1 VAWCR
6 RLCSR
11 PPDKLF
17 GSVLTPQHGLHHRR
31 QAEHCTL
38 DDEATIFLVDDD
50 SAALRALTTLVK
62 VVFPRV
68 RAFGSASEFLA
79 AYRDHQSGCL
89 VLDVA
94 MPGMS
99 GLELH
104 RKLIRDKINL
114 PVIYVTGHGNVSL
127 AVEAMQMGAIDFL
140 EKPVQEHRLWDSIR
154 KALELDGQIHRRR
167 ERRQHA
173 EERMAKLTAGERAV
187 LSLILEGR
195 RNKEIAAQ
203 LNLSTRSIE
212 DRRARIMKKMGAAS
226 LAELVQL
233 VMTH

>member
-1 VAWCR
+1 
-6 RLCSR
+6 
-11 PPDKLF
+11 
-17 GSVLTPQHGLHHRR
+17 
-31 QAEHCTL
+31 L
-38 DDEATIFLVDDD
+38 DEDATIFLVDDD
-50 SAALRALTTLVK
+50 PIALRALAALVK

-68 RAFGSASEFLA
+68 RTFASAAEFLA
-79 AYRDHQSGCL
+79 AYRGHYSGCL

-104 RKLIRDKINL
+104 RKLIHDKINM
-114 PVIYVTGHGNVSL
+114 PVIYVTGHGNVPM
-127 AVEAMQMGAIDFL
+127 AVEAMQMGAVDFL

-154 KALELDGQIHRRR
+154 KALELDAQTHRRR
-167 ERRQHA
+167 DRRHHA
-173 EERMAKLTAGERAV
+173 EERLAKLTAGERTV
-187 LSLILEGR
+187 LNLILEGK
-195 RNKEIAAQ
+195 RNKEIATQ

-233 VMTH
+233 VTMH